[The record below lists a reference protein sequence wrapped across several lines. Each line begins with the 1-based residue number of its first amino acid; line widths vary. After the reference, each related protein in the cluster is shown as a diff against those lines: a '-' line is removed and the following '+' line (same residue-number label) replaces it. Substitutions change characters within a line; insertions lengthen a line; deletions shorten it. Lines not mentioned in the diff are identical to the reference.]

1 MPTEMNTTIPEVEE
15 LKRLRS
21 QMEDTERQIVA
32 KIQQEMKGLPAKFG
46 YENMGAFIHALRAL
60 DEEGEAVT
68 SQTKS
73 SSRKKSVRLSVQQ
86 TNEVVALLNATP
98 SVTAAEIAAKFGV
111 SQSKING
118 IKKQAGLVTARGPR
132 KAK

>member
-1 MPTEMNTTIPEVEE
+1 MNTTITEIEE

-60 DEEGEAVT
+60 EEEGEVVT
-68 SQTKS
+68 PEPKS
-73 SSRKKSVRLSVQQ
+73 STRKKPVRLSPQQVQ
-86 TNEVVALLNATP
+86 EVIAMLKSNPRP
-98 SVTAAEIAAKFGV
+98 SVSAIADKFGA
-111 SQSKING
+111 SEARING
-118 IKKQAGLVTARGPR
+118 IKKEAGLVVAR
-132 KAK
+132 ATQATN

>member
-1 MPTEMNTTIPEVEE
+1 MNTAIPEIEE

-21 QMEDTERQIVA
+21 QMEDAERQIVA
-32 KIQQEMKGLPAKFG
+32 KIQQEMKQLPSRFG
-46 YENMGAFIHALRAL
+46 YESMGAFIDALSVL
-60 DEEGEAVT
+60 DEEGEVRT
-68 SQTKS
+68 TETK
-73 SSRKKSVRLSVQQ
+73 SSRKKSVRLSPQQ
-86 TNEVVALLNATP
+86 TNEVVALLNTTP